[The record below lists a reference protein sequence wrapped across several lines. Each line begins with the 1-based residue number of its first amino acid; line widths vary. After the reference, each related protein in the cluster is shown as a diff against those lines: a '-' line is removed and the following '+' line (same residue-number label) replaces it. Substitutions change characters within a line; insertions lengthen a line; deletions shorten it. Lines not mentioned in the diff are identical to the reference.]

1 MNLGTRFMIFLS
13 VQKKTQLTLCQSFR
27 VIYENDTSF
36 SFDNWK
42 QKFPRCW
49 HLILVFFNY
58 YYWCYITS
66 NTSTMSLFR
75 VPRTSSDSVVD
86 DQIPIYLSWSYHN
99 HALEILSRPYK
110 PGDEWMFHQALL
122 IQTRSWINLTV
133 ISLTTVFAFYY
144 GTYCYF
150 YLLIR
155 CIMWVACVL
164 LIFCWRPITFFSI
177 SYYSTLTVII
187 LLIRCIMWV
196 VCFIDN

>member
-133 ISLTTVFAFYY
+133 IPLTTVLLSTTVLPAISIYWSGVLCELLVFYWYFA
-144 GTYCYF
+144 GDRSLSSVSVTIPA
-150 YLLIR
+150 L
-155 CIMWVACVL
+155 
-164 LIFCWRPITFFSI
+164 SQ
-177 SYYSTLTVII
+177 
-187 LLIRCIMWV
+187 
-196 VCFIDN
+196 